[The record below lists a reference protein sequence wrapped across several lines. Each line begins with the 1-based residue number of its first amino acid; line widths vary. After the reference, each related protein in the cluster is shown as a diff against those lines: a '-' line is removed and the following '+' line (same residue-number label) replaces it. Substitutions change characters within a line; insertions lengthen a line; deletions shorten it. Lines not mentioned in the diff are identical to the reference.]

1 MTKEDRKVASGKK
14 AEYRGKIKMNESEE
28 EAIERRARQ
37 AKARKRRRDRKY
49 DTDCERK
56 KLPRPAPRE
65 DGDTAATTW
74 AKRKI
79 CRDAEKRLEEEKVR
93 DIQLK
98 RAERRRYCAGGEP
111 RVWLPSNA
119 KGPGI
124 RTEYEGSK
132 FAYGREAAAALHSA
146 IKDDMK
152 NGKATV
158 YSNPNGHVGL
168 WKPIQHKRC
177 KGFVRCNGLTGRCYN
192 MMGPKR
198 CGWQQCYG
206 HEEWV
211 GEGDLCKDCAEGS
224 LVEKKV
230 VANNEL
236 GWVRKQY
243 HHINGSMH
251 ELAEKVRIDATR
263 EQKEAAEAKAKLDA
277 DEARRQARL
286 TEIAKR
292 REKQGLTLDH
302 WKKNVDNTFNGDLY
316 GSKTIK
322 DGTNY
327 TTTKVVG
334 EFGDRITTEDGTTY
348 TLGYRPC
355 QFCKVS
361 DCVGS
366 GIGTK
371 VGVCSYARAQA

>member
-1 MTKEDRKVASGKK
+1 MTKEDRKVASAKK

-28 EAIERRARQ
+28 DAIERRARQ
-37 AKARKRRRDRKY
+37 AKARKRQRDRKY

-79 CRDAEKRLEEEKVR
+79 CRDAAKRLEEEKVR
-93 DIQLK
+93 EKQCE
-98 RAERRRYCAGGEP
+98 RAERRRYCAVGSQP

-124 RTEYEGSK
+124 RTDLSESGSK
-132 FAYGREAAAALHSA
+132 CAYGREAAAALHSA

-158 YSNPNGHVGL
+158 YSNPNGHVGR
-168 WKPIQHKRC
+168 WEPIQHKRC

-224 LVEKKV
+224 LV
-230 VANNEL
+230 
-236 GWVRKQY
+236 
-243 HHINGSMH
+243 
-251 ELAEKVRIDATR
+251 
-263 EQKEAAEAKAKLDA
+263 
-277 DEARRQARL
+277 
-286 TEIAKR
+286 
-292 REKQGLTLDH
+292 
-302 WKKNVDNTFNGDLY
+302 
-316 GSKTIK
+316 
-322 DGTNY
+322 
-327 TTTKVVG
+327 
-334 EFGDRITTEDGTTY
+334 
-348 TLGYRPC
+348 
-355 QFCKVS
+355 
-361 DCVGS
+361 
-366 GIGTK
+366 
-371 VGVCSYARAQA
+371 

>member
-1 MTKEDRKVASGKK
+1 MTKEDRKVASAKK
-14 AEYRGKIKMNESEE
+14 AEYRRKIKMNESEE
-28 EAIERRARQ
+28 EAIKRRARQ
-37 AKARKRRRDRKY
+37 TKERKGQMDRKY
-49 DTDCERK
+49 NKNCERK

-79 CRDAEKRLEEEKVR
+79 CRDAEKRREEDKVR
-93 DIQLK
+93 EKQLK

-124 RTEYEGSK
+124 RTEYEGRK

-146 IKDDMK
+146 IKNDMK

-158 YSNPNGHVGL
+158 YSNPNGHVGV
-168 WKPIQHKRC
+168 WGPIQHKRC
-177 KGFVRCNGLTGRCYN
+177 KGFVRCNRLTRRCYN

-198 CGWQQCYG
+198 WGWQQCYG

-224 LVEKKV
+224 LVEKDMTGV
-230 VANNEL
+230 P
-236 GWVRKQY
+236 QQH

-251 ELAEKVRIDATR
+251 EIAEKVRIDATR

-277 DEARRQARL
+277 AKARRQAKL

-292 REKQGLTLDH
+292 REKQGLILDY
-302 WKKNVDNTFNGDLY
+302 WKKNVDNTFRGRLY

-366 GIGTK
+366 GLGTK